1 VLQDLSAAF
10 EKKDNFGPPA
20 AKNCVTS
27 KNKQEIP
34 TASRWAQANSSR
46 RDSSTELQELNG
58 FSPSAIQRKAYNILG
73 LLRRADDTLTEST
86 EESHRLLMAEHFPG
100 STNIPEI
107 MDTAGTNPD
116 PLGATG
122 RYNHPVLVDD
132 RPWLN
137 LTSLDIALKQF
148 DKLKCPGPDGFR
160 PIVLCHLPLRAR
172 QALID
177 MYNAV
182 IELHNTPLLWR
193 GSEIIFL
200 PKPGK
205 DDYTDKRTFR
215 PISLMPFLFKAME
228 RMVKWHVAEHANA
241 FHPDQHAFRKGHSTE
256 NALSHMADA
265 IEEHIL
271 TGKNALAV
279 FLDIKGA
286 FDNLSSA
293 TIANGMRNHNVD
305 EDIMKRYV

>member
-1 VLQDLSAAF
+1 
-10 EKKDNFGPPA
+10 
-20 AKNCVTS
+20 
-27 KNKQEIP
+27 
-34 TASRWAQANSSR
+34 
-46 RDSSTELQELNG
+46 
-58 FSPSAIQRKAYNILG
+58 
-73 LLRRADDTLTEST
+73 
-86 EESHRLLMAEHFPG
+86 MAEHFPG

-182 IELHNTPLLWR
+182 IELHNTP
-193 GSEIIFL
+193 
-200 PKPGK
+200 
-205 DDYTDKRTFR
+205 
-215 PISLMPFLFKAME
+215 
-228 RMVKWHVAEHANA
+228 
-241 FHPDQHAFRKGHSTE
+241 
-256 NALSHMADA
+256 
-265 IEEHIL
+265 
-271 TGKNALAV
+271 
-279 FLDIKGA
+279 
-286 FDNLSSA
+286 SS
-293 TIANGMRNHNVD
+293 G
-305 EDIMKRYV
+305 EDLK